1 MDPHTKINTLSICS
15 GIAGL
20 DLGVE
25 LATGGA
31 ARPVCFVEREA
42 FASAILAKRMEEKA
56 VAAAPIWSDL
66 RSFDGKPWRGVVDL
80 IVGGY
85 PCQPFSTA
93 GKRAG
98 ADDPRHLWPEIAR
111 IIEETQCSIVFFE
124 NVSGHLSLG
133 LTEVLR
139 DLERMGFRYSAGLFT
154 AAEVG
159 ASHRRER
166 VFILGI
172 RNNIGVGNPE
182 NDNWRSGKPTA
193 QAGIGE
199 EEKRWRRS
207 AGADASVAHP
217 TFITSGEGKSCHIS
231 KTECG
236 SVTEL
241 FSGSSVTG
249 GKMADTSVEFMQKSR
264 SQSQESWEL
273 GFAECGSGKVA
284 NASGNGLQ
292 GRGAEEGQPVR
303 GCGNELADTMPNRSL
318 WIGETW
324 PTEGATERS
333 SGDEVA
339 DTDGARFAGCG
350 IAECE
355 HQDSGNRSEE
365 LEVFPPGPG
374 DFDAWR
380 GILEQHKELSPS
392 IEREFRGVVDGA
404 AARVDRL
411 RALGNG
417 VVPLVAAYAFLSLY
431 ACIRRES

>member
-98 ADDPRHLWPEIAR
+98 ADDPRHLWPEIRR
-111 IIEETQCSIVFFE
+111 ITKEIEPRFVFFE

-133 LTEVLR
+133 LPEVLR

-166 VFILGI
+166 VFILGV

-182 NDNWRSGKPTA
+182 NDNWGSGKPTT

-199 EEKRWRRS
+199 EEKRGRRPAS
-207 AGADASVAHP
+207 ADASVAHP

-249 GKMADTSVEFMQKSR
+249 GNMADTSVEFMQKSR
-264 SQSQESWEL
+264 PLSQKSWEL

-284 NASGNGLQ
+284 NASGYGLQ

-303 GCGNELADTMPNRSL
+303 GCGNELADTH
-318 WIGETW
+318 
-324 PTEGATERS
+324 
-333 SGDEVA
+333 
-339 DTDGARFAGCG
+339 GARFAGCG

-355 HQDSGNRSEE
+355 HQDSRNRSEE

>member
-1 MDPHTKINTLSICS
+1 MEQVAQRIKGRLNVDPHTKINTLSICS

-31 ARPVCFVEREA
+31 ARSVCFVEREA

-56 VAAAPIWSDL
+56 VAEAPIWSDL

-80 IVGGY
+80 VVGGY

-98 ADDPRHLWPEIAR
+98 ADDARHLWPEIAR

-124 NVSGHLSLG
+124 NVSGHLTLG
-133 LTEVLR
+133 LPEVLR
-139 DLERMGFRYSAGLFT
+139 DLERMGFRYSTGLFT

-166 VFILGI
+166 VFILGV
-172 RNNIGVGNPE
+172 RNNIGVGNAE
-182 NDNWRSGKPTA
+182 NDNWRSGKPAA

-207 AGADASVAHP
+207 ASADASVADP
-217 TFITSGEGKSCHIS
+217 
-231 KTECG
+231 
-236 SVTEL
+236 
-241 FSGSSVTG
+241 
-249 GKMADTSVEFMQKSR
+249 SVEFMQKSR
-264 SQSQESWEL
+264 SIAQESWKL
-273 GFAECGSGKVA
+273 GSVECGSRKMADPRGY
-284 NASGNGLQ
+284 GFQ
-292 GRGAEEGQPVR
+292 GRRAEEGESLR
-303 GCGNELADTMPNRSL
+303 SCGN
-318 WIGETW
+318 
-324 PTEGATERS
+324 
-333 SGDEVA
+333 EVA
-339 DTDGARFAGCG
+339 DTDGARFAGRG
-350 IAECE
+350 ISECE
-355 HQDSGNRSEE
+355 DEDSRNGSEE

-374 DFDAWR
+374 DRDAWR
-380 GILEQHKELSPS
+380 RILCQHPELAPAISKLADS
-392 IEREFRGVVDGA
+392 SGLRRGGRDIGNSRGSSGEVQIGGSGGKSSETEREFRGVADGS